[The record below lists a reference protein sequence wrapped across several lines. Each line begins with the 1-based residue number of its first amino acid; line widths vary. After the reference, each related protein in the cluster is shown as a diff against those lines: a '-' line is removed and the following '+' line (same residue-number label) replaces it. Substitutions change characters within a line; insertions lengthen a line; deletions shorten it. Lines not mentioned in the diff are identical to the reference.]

1 MVVSLK
7 PAYSTAASQKVI
19 TSLFKILSILFPF
32 DIIDYDATRKKDE
45 ASYEYYIHY
54 ENINRRND

>member
-1 MVVSLK
+1 MGVSLK
-7 PAYSTAASQKVI
+7 RAYLTAGSPKVI
-19 TSLFKILSILFPF
+19 SSLFKILFILFPF
-32 DIIDYDATRKKDE
+32 HIIDYDATRKKDE

>member
-7 PAYSTAASQKVI
+7 PAYLTAASQKVI